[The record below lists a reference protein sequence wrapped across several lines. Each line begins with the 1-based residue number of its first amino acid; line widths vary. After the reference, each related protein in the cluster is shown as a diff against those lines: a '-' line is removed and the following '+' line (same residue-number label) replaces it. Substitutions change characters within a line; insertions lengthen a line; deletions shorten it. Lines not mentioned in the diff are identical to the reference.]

1 MKAKAGRKKGAGGT
15 IVVVGA
21 FAAPAGAT
29 PPLNLGLTSAP
40 SRAYVGQNVN
50 VVVAVRAGP
59 HRRRGDRRPRLDR
72 QVPAES
78 YVQRAPRRRPSATGP
93 STR

>member
-40 SRAYVGQNVN
+40 SRAYVN

-59 HRRRGDRRPRLDR
+59 HLRRGDRRPRLDW
-72 QVPAES
+72 QGPAEL
-78 YVQRAPRRRPSATGP
+78 YVQRVPRRRPSATGR